1 MKIGKIAK
9 FPPFASPALPPPPI
23 SLSLVSKLPLMPE
36 QKFKRG
42 DVVVL
47 MSGGPDMTVD
57 KYEQSIDLVGTFT
70 GRAKPLETQQT
81 EYVEC
86 LWFDNTEKKKGTFHQ
101 DVLRK
106 KQG

>member
-1 MKIGKIAK
+1 
-9 FPPFASPALPPPPI
+9 
-23 SLSLVSKLPLMPE
+23 
-36 QKFKRG
+36 
-42 DVVVL
+42 
-47 MSGGPDMTVD
+47 MTVD